1 MLDADAFTPTLVLEP
16 RFTLLV
22 VPRLWL
28 KFAVPVPEKF
38 TTPADGVTI
47 LNIWRGSALAVPA
60 IKGAAA
66 KTAASKRG
74 RFIELS
80 SKWTLPKAGLSQGWT
95 DESRKT
101 GVELLTAF
109 SALPLNIKVVSSIV
123 SPNRLRCDWFAG
135 FYGSP

>member
-22 VPRLWL
+22 VPRDWL

-38 TTPADGVTI
+38 TTPAEGVTI
-47 LNIWRGSALAVPA
+47 LNICRGSALAVPA

-74 RFIELS
+74 RFIGLS
-80 SKWTLPKAGLSQGWT
+80 SKWTLPKAGLTQDWT
-95 DESRKT
+95 HET
-101 GVELLTAF
+101 HLAGVNLLRPF
-109 SALPLNIKVVSSIV
+109 SSAPLGLKVVKSFLSG
-123 SPNRLRCDWFAG
+123 NRLRCD
-135 FYGSP
+135 

>member
-22 VPRLWL
+22 VPRDWL

-38 TTPADGVTI
+38 TTPAEGVTI
-47 LNIWRGSALAVPA
+47 LNICRGSALAVPA

-74 RFIELS
+74 RFIGLF
-80 SKWTLPKAGLSQGWT
+80 SKWTLPKAGLTQDWT
-95 DESRKT
+95 HETHLAGVDLPTVFARSPLARKA
-101 GVELLTAF
+101 VISFVLA
-109 SALPLNIKVVSSIV
+109 
-123 SPNRLRCDWFAG
+123 NRFRCDWFGGAWG
-135 FYGSP
+135 AP